1 MDYMIITGDNLTAL
15 ADKVRKALGEGWR
28 PQGGVFVQPYTEVG
42 EGVPPKVQ
50 SGNTLLQAVV
60 RD

>member
-1 MDYMIITGDNLTAL
+1 MIVTAPDLTTL
-15 ADKVRKALGEGWR
+15 ADEVRKMLGEGWR
-28 PQGGVFVQPYTEVG
+28 PQGGVFAHSYTELD
-42 EGVPPKVQ
+42 ESVPPKVQ